1 MIDPD
6 QKYCGVL
13 FFPLRNY
20 IVLLDTELYPKLGSC
35 DIVFYTSNYVCGN
48 HTELQLCSLFSGR
61 KGIRVWL
68 AYNYKD
74 VLLLTIM
81 DVQDSSHAFTLTMG
95 LLKAAC
101 LE

>member
-1 MIDPD
+1 MIGLDR
-6 QKYCGVL
+6 KYCGV

-20 IVLLDTELYPKLGSC
+20 ILLLNTALSPKLGSC
-35 DIVFYTSNYVCGN
+35 NIVFYISNYVCSN
-48 HTELQLCSLFSGR
+48 HTELQLRSLFSGR
-61 KGIRVWL
+61 GWL
-68 AYNYKD
+68 YYNYKD
-74 VLLLTIM
+74 VLLLSIM